1 MPYICGMRYI
11 ANILTKS
18 KVKFGRLFNKTQQK
32 ETLIDGIPTLII
44 GWELTREIYPEADI
58 LDWRIDDTTYWTF
71 GSRERRNVY
80 EERLRNFTSMAID
93 RFSQSVRYRYV
104 NLLTAGEDEKREI
117 IAEIDSISRKVF
129 FIKKDIVYLYGG
141 SDTVS
146 GFSLRDIR
154 YEGKKARAILDR
166 ISSNAMNER
175 IDESTVGKEITDS
188 FRNRTYL
195 IPALC
200 F

>member
-18 KVKFGRLFNKTQQK
+18 KVKFGRLFNKTEQK
-32 ETLIDGIPTLII
+32 ENLIDGIPTLII

-175 IDESTVGKEITDS
+175 IDESTVDKEITDS